1 VAEVASRI
9 TRVVA
14 AVQMQDMTRQQA
26 EHVRAELAALKSKAL
41 NERDGSHWRTAA
53 VLRIQRMQLESTGSR
68 TAEWISEIESC
79 LKNIQSI
86 GSSELTGIGASILE
100 HERGLSEQLRQIDDL
115 TRESKLDDAE
125 VEQSLAGLDEL
136 MKIVRAHLELS
147 QAACERMHRLNLNAI
162 IEATHLGDRAAAV
175 LEIAGQISRISA
187 DWSELTSR
195 SSQNMEETL
204 RASARTEDSTRAV
217 ASASRE
223 SICEAQRHS
232 RAGVATMREAAEA
245 AAVKAEKVQG
255 EVSSLHGRIAD
266 LTALAYQLRE
276 SLQLIGQVVEQIE
289 QAEARWDKYDPDVP
303 AAFEREELESA
314 CAAAYTSE
322 TERQVLRTALYG
334 EAMPSVAADV
344 IGNDV
349 ELF

>member
-1 VAEVASRI
+1 
-9 TRVVA
+9 
-14 AVQMQDMTRQQA
+14 
-26 EHVRAELAALKSKAL
+26 
-41 NERDGSHWRTAA
+41 
-53 VLRIQRMQLESTGSR
+53 
-68 TAEWISEIESC
+68 
-79 LKNIQSI
+79 
-86 GSSELTGIGASILE
+86 
-100 HERGLSEQLRQIDDL
+100 
-115 TRESKLDDAE
+115 
-125 VEQSLAGLDEL
+125 
-136 MKIVRAHLELS
+136 
-147 QAACERMHRLNLNAI
+147 MHRLNLNAI

-195 SSQNMEETL
+195 SSQSMEETL

-223 SICEAQRHS
+223 SLCEAQRHS

-255 EVSSLHGRIAD
+255 AVSVLHGRIAD
-266 LTALAYQLRE
+266 LTALAHQLRE

-322 TERQVLRTALYG
+322 TERQVLRAALYG
-334 EAMPSVAADV
+334 EAMPSAAAEV

-349 ELF
+349 EMF